1 MELIFFAC
9 LSGAVLYLAWRLS
22 AVNTEN
28 AALRTQVASLKRQL
42 GRGRGS
48 SRA

>member
-1 MELIFFAC
+1 MELAFLAC
-9 LSGAVLYLAWRLS
+9 LIGVVLYLGTRLL
-22 AVNTEN
+22 AANTEN

-42 GRGRGS
+42 GKGRGS

>member
-1 MELIFFAC
+1 MEFTFFAC
-9 LSGAVLYLAWRLS
+9 LAGAVMYLAWRLS
-22 AVNTEN
+22 AANTEN

-48 SRA
+48 LRA

>member
-1 MELIFFAC
+1 MTFAFFAC
-9 LSGAVLYLAWRLS
+9 LSGAVLYLATQLR
-22 AVNTEN
+22 AANTEN
-28 AALRTQVASLKRQL
+28 AALRIQIASLKRQL